1 MANQKW
7 IHDVKT
13 ITSYQVKSTIDHD
26 VAVQFFTNI
35 QSLVNREN
43 YPLDLIFNMD
53 RCWVC
58 TEKKHIREIVI
69 IIPRIDPIS
78 YQAED
83 GIHVT
88 LIGCIAASGRYVE
101 PCYIIP

>member
-1 MANQKW
+1 
-7 IHDVKT
+7 
-13 ITSYQVKSTIDHD
+13 
-26 VAVQFFTNI
+26 
-35 QSLVNREN
+35 
-43 YPLDLIFNMD
+43 MD